1 MKRRLKCHEEE
12 VISNDWVVTVVGVTS
27 LRGDLNFKKEPGM

>member
-12 VISNDWVVTVVGVTS
+12 VISNDWVVIVVRVTS
-27 LRGDLNFKKEPGM
+27 LRGDLSFKKEPDM